1 MYEISDS
8 GEDGSTS
15 TESSSMGMGE
25 DEARKI
31 LKRQIK
37 DNNEE
42 FSDLDEKLRLT
53 QNSIA
58 EKSKEIEAIRS
69 HFENKDSDDA
79 ANQKNFPLEK
89 YMETKD
95 LKMRLFKQRDRLEG
109 TSREI
114 PPHRNVTT
122 VQSLNVVTVT
132 EEHYAPTNSEG
143 TTMYL
148 TTSPSSKGSRSSW
161 RMDLINGR
169 N

>member
-15 TESSSMGMGE
+15 TESSSVGMGE
-25 DEARKI
+25 EETRKI
-31 LKRQIK
+31 LKNHVR
-37 DNNEE
+37 DNEE

-79 ANQKNFPLEK
+79 TNQKEFPLEK
-89 YMETKD
+89 YMDAKD
-95 LKMRLFKQRDRLEG
+95 LKARLFKQRDRLEG

-132 EEHYAPTNSEG
+132 EEHYSPNSSEG